1 MSDASLTMWC
11 PDRPG
16 LTAEVSG
23 FLSETGCNITDLNQH
38 SDPDHDLFHLRTEFE
53 VGNVPVDVIRTKWSD
68 STLAKT
74 STWNIKDHHQKAK
87 VFLFCSRSLH
97 CVHDLIAR
105 STAGELNLDIVG
117 VASNAN
123 NAAPACS
130 AVGIP
135 FHHVDFDPKNEE
147 LHFRKMHELFIES
160 GAACLV
166 LARYMR
172 ILPAWFVDEL
182 PEQIINVHHSF
193 LPAFPG
199 ADPYRQA
206 MERGVKMIGA
216 TAHYVTSTLDDG
228 PIIAQRTDNL
238 SYRDSL
244 ETIRLKGRDLERVA
258 LAEAV
263 RSHIE
268 HRVTTIGSRTI
279 VYP

>member
-1 MSDASLTMWC
+1 MWC

-16 LTAEVSG
+16 LTAEISG

-38 SDPDHDLFHLRTEFE
+38 SDPDHDLFHLRTEFG
-53 VGNVPVDVIRTKWSD
+53 VGDVPLDVIRTKWAD
-68 STLAKT
+68 NALAKKSKWT
-74 STWNIKDHHQKAK
+74 INDHHQKAK

-105 STAGELNLDIVG
+105 SAAGELNLDIVG

-123 NAAPACS
+123 TAASACS

-135 FHHVDFDPKNEE
+135 FHHVAVIPNNEAA
-147 LHFRKMHELFIES
+147 HFQKMHDLFLES
-160 GAACLV
+160 GAGCLV

-172 ILPAWFVDEL
+172 ILPAWFVDSL

-216 TAHYVTSTLDDG
+216 TAHYVTSILDDG
-228 PIIAQRTDNL
+228 PIIAQRTDTL

-263 RSHIE
+263 RSHVE
-268 HRVTTIGSRTI
+268 HRVITIGPRTI